1 LLTRKPTSPRV
12 CPGKHLGPLEVALVV
27 GVFVKLFHF
36 LAIHPDNEVKA
47 GVSTKPADGTLVELA
62 LREPSAGMTTENE

>member
-1 LLTRKPTSPRV
+1 
-12 CPGKHLGPLEVALVV
+12 LVV